1 MFVLSLSLSFWGAEE
16 FLSKKNS
23 SGPSKWA
30 YSWKFGGHCK
40 PSFEVQGAEFQE
52 NLEISDS

>member
-1 MFVLSLSLSFWGAEE
+1 MFVFSLSFWGAEE

-23 SGPSKWA
+23 TEPSKWA

-40 PSFEVQGAEFQE
+40 PSFKVQGAEFQE
-52 NLEISDS
+52 NLEISVS